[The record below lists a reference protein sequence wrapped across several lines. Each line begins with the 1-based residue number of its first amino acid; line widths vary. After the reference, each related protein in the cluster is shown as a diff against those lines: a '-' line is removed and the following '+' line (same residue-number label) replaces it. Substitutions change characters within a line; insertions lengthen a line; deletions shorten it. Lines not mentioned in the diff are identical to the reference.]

1 MSVKSTWGARDGP
14 GGDDNLFVPA
24 PMNPD
29 ACPLGT
35 FETKMAA
42 RNAKCSTDDL
52 DELNRKI
59 GHYEQSMA
67 LLSIRKYELFV

>member
-1 MSVKSTWGARDGP
+1 MSVKSTWGPRDGP
-14 GGDDNLFVPA
+14 GGDDNLSVPA

-35 FETKMAA
+35 FETKMTA

-52 DELNRKI
+52 DELNGKI
-59 GHYEQSMA
+59 GHYTQSTA
-67 LLSIRKYELFV
+67 LLSMRKYGLFV

>member
-1 MSVKSTWGARDGP
+1 MVREEAKIS
-14 GGDDNLFVPA
+14 VPA

-29 ACPLGT
+29 ACSLGQ

-52 DELNRKI
+52 DELNGKI
-59 GHYEQSMA
+59 EDCEQSTA
-67 LLSIRKYELFV
+67 SLSFRRYGFHV